1 MLRKGVHPVAPE
13 VPSRASGMV
22 HSYVNLVEREEA
34 GEEVEEDNDND
45 EEEEEEADEVLDL
58 YSRPKKFYVT
68 EILVLHCTFRMF
80 CCTA

>member
-1 MLRKGVHPVAPE
+1 MRPSGV
-13 VPSRASGMV
+13 V

-45 EEEEEEADEVLDL
+45 EDEEEEADEVLEL
-58 YSRPKKFYVT
+58 IMYSPPTKFYVT